1 MPFRNAFQET
11 QTRPNAVKM
20 TIASLAHTVIYW
32 SPGRFALQLTILTLS
47 AMTGWPP
54 FSILNE
60 TFLIRK
66 VHTSSQKR

>member
-11 QTRPNAVKM
+11 PIRPERQNIKQ
-20 TIASLAHTVIYW
+20 LATIYW

-47 AMTGWPP
+47 AMTGCPP
-54 FSILNE
+54 FSILKE